1 MTASMDIIGFI
12 ASYAFLLVVLLVM
25 KLCHIDQTKLVAI
38 AGLRMTVQM
47 GIMGWVLTYIIGS
60 QNPWL
65 VSLCLLV
72 MIAFA
77 VYRDLSMNRWM
88 NRSFMGIAGASLT
101 FGGLLVLA
109 FYLLAVVREPLSAGQ
124 YTIPLAGM
132 ILGNAMTG
140 LNLGLKSLKEALLAG
155 QAEIEALLDVGGEPR
170 EILLPF
176 VNQALETAILP
187 TVNIMV
193 GMGIVSLPGMMG
205 GQIIAGIS
213 PVTAILY
220 QMSISM
226 GLSAAV
232 CLSTFA
238 ALYLGMR
245 TLYNKDK
252 QVEMINVKN

>member
-1 MTASMDIIGFI
+1 MAVDIGLWGFI
-12 ASYAFLLVVLLVM
+12 ASYVFLVAVLVVM
-25 KLCHIDQTKLVAI
+25 KLCHIDKTKYVAI
-38 AGLRMTVQM
+38 AGMRMTIQM
-47 GIMGWVLTYIIGS
+47 GIMGWVLTYIIKS
-60 QNPWL
+60 QDGWL
-65 VSLCLLV
+65 VALCLCV

-77 VYRDLSMNRWM
+77 IYRDLSMNRWM
-88 NRSFMGIAGASLT
+88 NQDFMLIAGASLAV
-101 FGGLLVLA
+101 GGLVVLG
-109 FYLLAVVREPLSAGQ
+109 FYLLAVVNQPFSAGQ

-132 ILGNAMTG
+132 VLGNAMTG
-140 LNLGLKSLKEALLAG
+140 LNLGLKSLKEALIAG
-155 QAEIEALLDVGGEPR
+155 QAEIEALLNVGGQPK
-170 EILLPF
+170 EILMPF

-213 PVTAILY
+213 PATAILY

-232 CLSTFA
+232 CLSVFA
-238 ALYLGMR
+238 ALYLGVR

-252 QVEMINVKN
+252 QIEIIQI

>member
-1 MTASMDIIGFI
+1 MAADIGLWGFI
-12 ASYAFLLVVLLVM
+12 GSYAFLLAVLVVM
-25 KLCHIDQTKLVAI
+25 KLCHINQTKLVAI
-38 AGLRMTVQM
+38 AGLRMTIQM
-47 GIMGWVLTYIIGS
+47 GIMGWVLTYIIKS
-60 QNPWL
+60 QDPWL

-72 MIAFA
+72 MIGFA
-77 VYRDLSMNRWM
+77 IYRDLSLNRWM
-88 NRSFMGIAGASLT
+88 NHDFMVIAGASLAV
-101 FGGLLVLA
+101 GGLVVLG
-109 FYLLAVVREPLSAGQ
+109 FYLAVVVGQPLSAGQ

-132 ILGNAMTG
+132 LLGNAMTG

-155 QAEIEALLDVGGEPR
+155 QAEIEALLDVGGEPK
-170 EILLPF
+170 EILMPF

-238 ALYLGMR
+238 ALYLGVR

-252 QVEMINVKN
+252 QIMIMKN